1 MGKLVSRGI
10 FFEIFLSVLALLG
23 SGLVFAEIGFSKVI
37 DVIAMQSVA
46 YEVNGLL
53 GILVAAPAVLLVF
66 SIRRTRDLQNE
77 KGRRRL
83 AEHEAIENARFDS
96 LTGLPNRQ
104 YFGEEMI
111 RRADRQKRRGGSLA
125 MLHLDLDRFKQI
137 NDTLGPLAGD
147 HILKHA
153 AGLIEKTVRKEDMV
167 ARIGGDE
174 FLIAQELEKGTKE
187 AEALAKR
194 LIDALSNPISYNGIE
209 CLLGASI
216 GIAVHQDTHS
226 QTGFDPERLMTS
238 ADIALSRAKEQG
250 RGRFELFSETLRSEF
265 ESKKRLSD
273 EIATALENQEF
284 EPFYQIQ
291 VDALTHDVVGVEALA
306 RWRHPKRGILTP
318 DKFLPLVEELKLTA
332 EVDSQILRRTQ
343 RDQILYGFRQLGI
356 KRVSV
361 NISADCMAK
370 GKLLRMLPDPVPG
383 GVGLVLEL
391 TETVLFDQLD
401 DTTKATLEDI
411 KARGIEIEIDDFGT
425 GHASVSS
432 LMNIQPTRIKIDR
445 SLVGPATETLKQRQ
459 LVRAIVDMAG
469 ALGIGTVA
477 EGVETLKHADIVTAV
492 GCCHLQ
498 GFAFAKPMAAEDLA
512 THIRARP
519 WRRSVVDIETIQK
532 SASQSAKAAS
542 A

>member
-1 MGKLVSRGI
+1 MGRIGSRGI
-10 FFEIFLSVLALLG
+10 LIEIFLSVLALLG
-23 SGLVFAEIGFSKVI
+23 LGFLFGEIDFFETVYQVTRAGE
-37 DVIAMQSVA
+37 A
-46 YEVNGLL
+46 YEVDELL
-53 GILVAAPAVLLVF
+53 GVFFAAPFILLVF
-66 SIRRTRDLQNE
+66 SIRRIKDLQFEVN
-77 KGRRRL
+77 RRQK
-83 AEHEAIENARFDS
+83 AERSALENARFDA

-104 YFGEEMI
+104 YFCEEMV
-111 RRADRQKRRGGSLA
+111 RRAERHDRRGGSFA

-153 AGLIEKTVRKEDMV
+153 ARLIERTIRKEDMA

-174 FLIAQELEKGTKE
+174 FLIAQDLSTG
-187 AEALAKR
+187 AEDAEVLADR
-194 LIDALSNPISYNGIE
+194 LINALSVPIPYNGAE
-209 CLLGASI
+209 CQLGASI
-216 GIAVHQDTHS
+216 GIAVHHENTQ
-226 QTGFDPERLMTS
+226 GFRLDPDRLMTS
-238 ADIALSRAKEQG
+238 ADIALYRAKELG
-250 RGRFELFSETLRSEF
+250 RGRYELFSESLRSDF
-265 ESKKRLSD
+265 ENKKRLSD
-273 EIATALENQEF
+273 EIVTALENQEF
-284 EPFYQIQ
+284 EPYYQIQ

-306 RWRHPKRGILTP
+306 RWRHPERGVLTP
-318 DKFLPLVEELKLTA
+318 DKFLPLIEEMKLTA
-332 EVDSQILRRTQ
+332 EVDEQILRKTQ
-343 RDQILYGFRQLGI
+343 RDQILYSFRQLGI
-356 KRVSV
+356 QRVSV
-361 NISADCMAK
+361 NISANCMEE
-370 GKLLRMLPDPVPG
+370 GKLLRMLPEPVPG

-401 DTTKATLEDI
+401 ETTKAILEDI

-432 LMNIQPTRIKIDR
+432 LMGIRPTRIKVDR
-445 SLVGPATETLKQRQ
+445 SLVRPATESLKQRQ

-498 GFAFAKPMAAEDLA
+498 GYAFAKPMAAEDLA

-519 WRRSVVDIETIQK
+519 WSRPVVDIAAVQK
-532 SASQSAKAAS
+532 SAEQSGQAAS